1 MWTSCLVSL
10 PLPRGRGAD
19 AAAACGCGRP
29 CWPGMLLSVGPLTR
43 LATGGISTLLGPC
56 GRASASCHAR
66 PSAVTR
72 GGVPPS
78 CHACPSAPAPNLQ
91 RNGPEGWPSAD
102 TTACNRAFC
111 DRFCTGG
118 SRISR
123 AGPASAQVRG
133 LRWQRAPPWRPPPS
147 PPALP
152 VWSWG
157 PSWVLRPPRPPSP
170 PPPCHTC
177 FLVAASLDQCECWP
191 PISCLV
197 LTSVM
202 ILFQL
207 GCMCAVRVCRRAAL
221 HAIDL

>member
-1 MWTSCLVSL
+1 MQLFSFVEKCGPCEAGVLEVWTSCLVSL

-19 AAAACGCGRP
+19 AAAACGCSRP

-91 RNGPEGWPSAD
+91 RNGPEGWPSTD

-123 AGPASAQVRG
+123 AGPPSAQVRG
-133 LRWQRAPPWRPPPS
+133 LRWQPEPRPGAHHHPRLLCRFGAGAHLGCSAPPAPPPL
-147 PPALP
+147 LP
-152 VWSWG
+152 LATLASWWLH
-157 PSWVLRPPRPPSP
+157 PS
-170 PPPCHTC
+170 
-177 FLVAASLDQCECWP
+177 
-191 PISCLV
+191 
-197 LTSVM
+197 TSVSA
-202 ILFQL
+202 
-207 GCMCAVRVCRRAAL
+207 GPR
-221 HAIDL
+221 